1 MIFCFTTWT
10 WTWTWTWTIVV
21 VVSCR
26 SRSCSCR
33 SRSCRS
39 RSNGTLERPLEML
52 NVECS
57 FKILVTLGRSPTM
70 ELWKVSGTRLKPGSR
85 WWKWY
90 APHHNWITRTPTGGL
105 QKLTKNFTKNLIF
118 SAIFFVVVYLVTLSF
133 HWWLNRYWLN
143 YWKSFSWVFKRG
155 LIYFSPNNFSR
166 FQIFLAFIIL
176 SCYS

>member
-26 SRSCSCR
+26 SCSCSCR

-118 SAIFFVVVYLVTLSF
+118 RRLFCCC
-133 HWWLNRYWLN
+133 
-143 YWKSFSWVFKRG
+143 FSCF
-155 LIYFSPNNFSR
+155 LISRINLELLDSNFCTR
-166 FQIFLAFIIL
+166 FNKNQQKWE
-176 SCYS
+176 